1 MIKSMTGF
9 GRCEAVT
16 DECKISVEIKAVNHR
31 YLDLSIKMPKK
42 FNYFEAAMRNL
53 LKGLYPEGQGRCV
66 YYLRGLYGGT
76 RFP

>member
-31 YLDLSIKMPKK
+31 YLDTSIKMPKEIQLFRGGDADPLK
-42 FNYFEAAMRNL
+42 VISRGARSMCL
-53 LKGLYPEGQGRCV
+53 LPTRII
-66 YYLRGLYGGT
+66 RRT